1 MSMLSNTE
9 GVNLLPTSRY
19 IPLARPP
26 CWEPPAPHCAI
37 LWSLRAGARRQAG
50 GTQRRQPLER
60 EPADEAV
67 VLVMEG
73 NKSISKCCRA
83 ACFSVQQASGQQL
96 QHLPCDASLCCVCAR
111 VQSHSGAES
120 CHPSVKILG
129 CLDEPQL
136 PPSLSE
142 SMFPVE
148 TTSAAQDCFSH
159 YNTPV
164 TEQAKYHGEK
174 YVLFLF
180 RVSLCLSPS
189 KCTWLKI

>member
-1 MSMLSNTE
+1 MVSNIE

-26 CWEPPAPHCAI
+26 CWEPPAPHGAI

-60 EPADEAV
+60 EPGDETV
-67 VLVMEG
+67 VRVMEG

-83 ACFSVQQASGQQL
+83 ACFLVQQASGQQL
-96 QHLPCDASLCCVCAR
+96 QHIPCDASLYCVCAR
-111 VQSHSGAES
+111 VQSRSSAES
-120 CHPSVKILG
+120 FHPSVKILG
-129 CLDEPQL
+129 CLREPQL

-164 TEQAKYHGEK
+164 TEQVKYHGDQ

-180 RVSLCLSPS
+180 RVSLRLSPS